1 MACNNRD
8 RDGVKS
14 CQRGFLRLSNSS
26 RTSHSLVTR
35 ENKNSMLVQFFPP
48 SFFLLFLFSLSFF
61 FFYRCTRVTML
72 SRNKRTVE
80 GGEVQRILGS
90 IRRWPTRRF
99 NNNDHGSVVAWNALY
114 IYTRVC
120 VHTALIFIT
129 TRVTLSHSADE
140 QWRAWLCRPETTTFR
155 SYVYGKPFAFSI
167 RHGANI
173 VVAWPW
179 NFYPLSSRGYL
190 ATSIDQRFWD
200 IIGIVLDHTRIYIR
214 TFSPAG

>member
-1 MACNNRD
+1 MKIKIPCSYN
-8 RDGVKS
+8 
-14 CQRGFLRLSNSS
+14 
-26 RTSHSLVTR
+26 
-35 ENKNSMLVQFFPP
+35 FFPLL
-48 SFFLLFLFSLSFF
+48 SFFFFSSLFLFF

-129 TRVTLSHSADE
+129 TRATLSHSADE
-140 QWRAWLCRPETTTFR
+140 QWRAWLCRPETATFR